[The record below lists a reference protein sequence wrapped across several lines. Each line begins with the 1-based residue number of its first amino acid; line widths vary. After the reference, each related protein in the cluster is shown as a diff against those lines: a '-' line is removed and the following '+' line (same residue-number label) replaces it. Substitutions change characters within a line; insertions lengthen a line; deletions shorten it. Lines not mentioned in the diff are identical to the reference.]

1 MVMVVQKYTI
11 SVIYHQAKEIVIV
24 DTLSQAFI
32 TDKTNDPII
41 KEFEVNNY
49 AADIADHSKTKTV
62 KNKLKR
68 SQFYKI

>member
-11 SVIYHQAKEIVIV
+11 SVIYHQAKEIVIA

-41 KEFEVNNY
+41 KEFEVNMLQILLI
-49 AADIADHSKTKTV
+49 IA
-62 KNKLKR
+62 KLK
-68 SQFYKI
+68 QLKTN

>member
-11 SVIYHQAKEIVIV
+11 SVIYHQAKEIVIA

-41 KEFEVNNY
+41 KEFEVNMLQILLIR
-49 AADIADHSKTKTV
+49 A
-62 KNKLKR
+62 KLKQLKT
-68 SQFYKI
+68 S